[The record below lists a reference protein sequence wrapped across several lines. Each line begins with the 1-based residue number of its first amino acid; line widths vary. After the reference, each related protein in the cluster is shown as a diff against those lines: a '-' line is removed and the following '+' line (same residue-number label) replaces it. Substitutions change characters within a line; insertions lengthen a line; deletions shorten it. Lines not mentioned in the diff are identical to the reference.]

1 VPRLERKLVLLVP
14 EHVLVPK
21 FVLPVLE
28 LVLELEP
35 RLGRVPV
42 PVPVPELVPVLVP
55 VLELAY
61 VHLYVLVSVALL
73 EQWAVGEWELT
84 MGELWVAAL
93 G

>member
-1 VPRLERKLVLLVP
+1 MPRLERKLVLLVP

-42 PVPVPELVPVLVP
+42 PVPVPVPELVP